1 MRKMMTKTT
10 LAACLAGAL
19 LTGALPAQAVMPSDV
34 SAALELAQN
43 DADAWRAIGAAKPG
57 LYQGGGRVYSYVS
70 PSREADET
78 LEHLKARAEA
88 EALFQ
93 LTQAYADRHYAG
105 DSITAQITR
114 GYLTTHNRLRF
125 NGRVLESDC
134 GDKTCRVVFSAPASA
149 LELAPAAS
157 QRLALQQEARDAFVK
172 DPAGHPDILKA
183 LGLPEAALLGE
194 VRALKQAYA
203 NVFPA
208 LAPTKSGVKR
218 MEAFLEKR
226 EAVLQNLARAPE
238 ARTGL
243 AVVQAVDDPKAFAAF
258 LQSSGVAPLNW
269 SASRPVL
276 SQVAAAQG
284 FVVIDERTEGRKPAV
299 MSIVKAK
306 FAQGAD
312 LPLVTELLE
321 GAAEAAPRNAEVWE
335 YLAAAYYA
343 AERIDQARVCARV
356 WFILSDRPAEPL
368 KYLLT
373 KFETGEQARRL
384 AAIL

>member
-1 MRKMMTKTT
+1 MRKMLTKTT

-43 DADAWRAIGAAKPG
+43 DAEAWRAIGAAKPG

-70 PSREADET
+70 TSREAGET
-78 LEHLKARAEA
+78 LEHQKARTEA

-105 DSITAQITR
+105 DSIADQITR
-114 GYLTTHNRLRF
+114 GYLKTQKRLRF

-134 GDKTCRVVFSAPASA
+134 ADEACRMVFSAPASA
-149 LELAPAAS
+149 LEQAPAAS
-157 QRLALQQEARDAFVK
+157 QRLALQQEARDAFVT
-172 DPAGHPDILKA
+172 DPSAHPDILKM
-183 LGLPEAALLGE
+183 LGLPEAALLSD
-194 VRALKQAYA
+194 VRGLAQAYA

-208 LAPTKSGVKR
+208 LVPTKPGIKR

-226 EAVLQNLARAPE
+226 EAVLQKLAQAPE
-238 ARTGL
+238 ARTGI
-243 AVVQAVDDPKAFAAF
+243 AVVHAGEDPQAFAEF
-258 LQSSGVAPLNW
+258 LRSNGIPPLNW
-269 SASRPVL
+269 SAARPVL
-276 SQVAAAQG
+276 SQTAAAQG
-284 FVVIDERTEGRKPAV
+284 FVVIDERTEGRTPAV

-321 GAAEAAPRNAEVWE
+321 GAAEAAPRNAQVWE

-343 AERIDQARVCARV
+343 ADRLDQARICARV
-356 WFILSDRPAEPL
+356 WFILSDKPAEPL